1 MHSYNIDY
9 LDPKIEEKERKRL
22 QKFKDQLFNLL
33 KKTKFS
39 IDDKI
44 IISSAMR
51 EQERFY
57 MWAYFA
63 LKKIDEP
70 YFQISEFLKK
80 IKHSKNRNENNKR
93 YDCFTVELPWF
104 LWFNTLEMLT
114 RKYFKGQAHQEAREA
129 KAESIYPFFKCNDI
143 QTKWEGPS
151 NNPMYRWLSDWEYN
165 LNPVSF
171 KNLKEFMKAR
181 VKEVKKYSKHIIEN
195 RLKEEEIEKQKV
207 QEELRYQEEKKKKQK
222 EIELKNLNN
231 QRYEKLDEVVKDS
244 AVYIICEINK
254 VFTKKQ
260 NKCNSLYVGES
271 QSLAKRFSVYQD
283 LTKNNN
289 ELVNKLMLKTS
300 KTREQIIEKLNK
312 NIRVRKL
319 INFKSLSNENFRRE
333 IEGYLIN
340 RLNPLLN
347 TSKRGGY
354 YKRSFFNK
362 EDVKKTI
369 ITEDFDDYKED
380 LKMFFFDSIYE
391 TNNPDSENIFHV
403 EERRFVK
410 RKSTLGEEAEEIQ
423 IQRSF
428 NSWFKKENLMTKF
441 EYWRT
446 NPEKFYEELD

>member
-9 LDPKIEEKERKRL
+9 LDEKIKEKKVKIL
-22 QKFKDQLFNLL
+22 QTFKDQLSDLL

-44 IISSAMR
+44 IISSAVL
-51 EQERFY
+51 EQEKFY
-57 MWAYFA
+57 MWAFHA
-63 LKKIDEP
+63 LKKTDEP
-70 YFQISEFLKK
+70 YFQLSEFLKN
-80 IKHSKNRNENNKR
+80 IKHLKNRNENNKR

-104 LWFNTLEMLT
+104 LWFNTLEMLA
-114 RKYFKGQAHQEAREA
+114 RKYFKGPAYQEDKE
-129 KAESIYPFFKCNDI
+129 ESIYPFIKFNDV

-151 NNPMYRWLSDWEYN
+151 NNPMYKWSSDWEYD
-165 LNPVSF
+165 LNPVCF

-207 QEELRYQEEKKKKQK
+207 QEELRYQEETKKRQK

-319 INFKSLSNENFRRE
+319 INFKSLSNENFRKE

-446 NPEKFYEELD
+446 NPEKFYDELD

>member
-22 QKFKDQLFNLL
+22 QRFKDQLSDLF
-33 KKTKFS
+33 KKNKFS
-39 IDDKI
+39 IDNKM

-63 LKKIDEP
+63 LKKTDEP
-70 YFQISEFLKK
+70 YFQLSGFLKK
-80 IKHSKNRNENNKR
+80 IKPMKDRDEKNKK

-104 LWFNTLEMLT
+104 LWFNTLEMLA
-114 RKYFKGQAHQEAREA
+114 RKYFKGQAHQEARDVN
-129 KAESIYPFFKCNDI
+129 AESIYPFIKCNNI

-151 NNPMYRWLSDWEYN
+151 DNPMYTWLSDWEYN
-165 LNPVSF
+165 LDPTSF
-171 KNLKEFMKAR
+171 INLREFMKAR
-181 VKEVKKYSKHIIEN
+181 VKEVKKYSKHIVEN
-195 RLKEEEIEKQKV
+195 RLKEKEIERQKAEEILK
-207 QEELRYQEEKKKKQK
+207 YQEEEKKRQK

-254 VFTKKQ
+254 IFTKKQ
-260 NKCNSLYVGES
+260 NKCNALYVGES
-271 QSLAKRFSVYQD
+271 QSLAKRFTIYQD

-289 ELVNKLMLKTS
+289 ELVNKLITKTS

-319 INFKSLSNENFRRE
+319 INFKNLKNENYRRE

-347 TSKRGGY
+347 TSKKGGY
-354 YKRSFFNK
+354 YKRSFFNQK
-362 EDVKKTI
+362 DIKKTI
-369 ITEDFDDYKED
+369 VNENFDDYKED
-380 LKMFFFDSIYE
+380 LKMFFFDSIYK

-403 EERRFVK
+403 EERKFVK

-423 IQRSF
+423 VQRSF
-428 NSWFKKENLMTKF
+428 NSWFKKKNLMTKF

-446 NPEKFYEELD
+446 NPEKFYGELD